1 MDLGGLEEL
10 GGGDAQADTVTV
22 KGTERRDQVILS
34 RSGAQAIAAGLAAET
49 RISGAEATLDTLRV
63 STLGGDDLV
72 AFEDALDD
80 LIKPVIDLGA
90 DG

>member
-1 MDLGGLEEL
+1 MRKL
-10 GGGDAQADTVTV
+10 
-22 KGTERRDQVILS
+22 
-34 RSGAQAIAAGLAAET
+34 
-49 RISGAEATLDTLRV
+49 AEATLDTLRV

>member
-1 MDLGGLEEL
+1 
-10 GGGDAQADTVTV
+10 
-22 KGTERRDQVILS
+22 VILS

-49 RISGAEATLDTLRV
+49 RISGGEATLDTLRV